1 MSQRLHSHCKETL
14 ISFVTMND
22 YQGKLKKHP
31 QFVSEDRKLILKI
44 FGKGSSLKDTLG
56 EFQIRHALPRIT

>member
-1 MSQRLHSHCKETL
+1 
-14 ISFVTMND
+14 MND
-22 YQGKLKKHP
+22 DQGKLKKHP